1 MSFEFKFT
9 KEQLAHNIPKN
20 PNYREWYSAMFEIL
34 PDYDIV
40 TVNRVAGFI
49 AQCAHESLDFTVTE
63 ENLNYSASRLNEVF
77 PKYFARA
84 GREAREYHR
93 NPEKIANVVYAN
105 RMDNGDEQSGDG
117 WKFRGRGLIQ
127 LTGRH
132 NYTEFGKSCGMT
144 PEEVID
150 YVQTK
155 KGAIHSACW
164 YWDNRNINRAA
175 DADDLRWM
183 TKLINGG
190 THGLQDR
197 QFRYDRAKKSLGNE
211 DISSGSSSSSSPKNL
226 RTVKRGS
233 KGKSVK
239 AIQKYLGLSV
249 DGIFGE
255 KTEETLKRWQ
265 NHNGLTPDGIAG
277 PKTYKKMFS

>member
-1 MSFEFKFT
+1 MSFQFKFT
-9 KEQLAHNIPKN
+9 EEQLAYNIPKN
-20 PNYREWYSAMFEIL
+20 SNYKEWYSAMFEFL
-34 PDYDIV
+34 PKYDIV
-40 TVNRVAGFI
+40 TINRVAGFI

-77 PKYFARA
+77 PKYFERA
-84 GREAREYHR
+84 GRDAREYHR

-105 RMDNGDEQSGDG
+105 RMDNGDEDSGDG
-117 WKFRGRGLIQ
+117 WRFRGRGLIQ
-127 LTGRH
+127 LTGRY
-132 NYTEFGKSCGMT
+132 NYTQFGKSCGMSA
-144 PEEVID
+144 EDVIP
-150 YVQTK
+150 YIETK

-190 THGLQDR
+190 THGLHDR
-197 QFRYDRAKKSLGNE
+197 QFRYNRAKDSLGR
-211 DISSGSSSSSSPKNL
+211 DINSPSTSFTTKNL
-226 RTVKRGS
+226 RLVKRGS

-239 AIQKYLGLSV
+239 AIQEYLGLTV
-249 DGIFGE
+249 DGIFGP

-265 NHNGLTPDGIAG
+265 SHNGLTPDGIAG
-277 PKTYKKMFS
+277 PKTYQKMFS

>member
-9 KEQLAHNIPKN
+9 EQQLAHNIPKT
-20 PNYREWYSAMFEIL
+20 PNYKEWYSAMFEFL
-34 PDYDIV
+34 PKYDIV
-40 TVNRVAGFI
+40 TINRVAGFI
-49 AQCAHESLDFTVTE
+49 AQCAHESVDFTVTE

-77 PKYFARA
+77 PKYFERA
-84 GREAREYHR
+84 GRDANEYHR

-105 RMDNGDEQSGDG
+105 RMDNGDEESGDG
-117 WKFRGRGLIQ
+117 WNFRGRGLIQ
-127 LTGRH
+127 LTGRY
-132 NYTEFGKSCGMT
+132 NYTQFGKSCGKSA
-144 PEEVID
+144 EEVID
-150 YVQTK
+150 YIKTK

-190 THGLQDR
+190 THGLHDR
-197 QFRYDRAKKSLGNE
+197 QFRYDRAKNSLGKDLE
-211 DISSGSSSSSSPKNL
+211 SSSSSTTTNSKNL

-239 AIQKYLGLSV
+239 AIQEYLGLSV
-249 DGIFGE
+249 DGVFGT

-265 NHNGLTPDGIAG
+265 HHNDLTPDGIAG
-277 PKTYKKMFS
+277 PKTYQKMFS